1 MNILQFGGITLTTK
15 TFGEETL
22 TDEETLAVI
31 EAAEAERF
39 SQEASEL
46 FRRLMAEAK
55 VEMEKRNEQATTTSR
70 IQG

>member
-1 MNILQFGGITLTTK
+1 MEGTKMTIPQYGGITLTIK
-15 TFGEETL
+15 TFGEEPP

-46 FRRLMAEAK
+46 FLRLMAETK
-55 VEMEKRNEQATTTSR
+55 VEMETTK
-70 IQG
+70 

>member
-1 MNILQFGGITLTTK
+1 MNVLQFGGITLTIK
-15 TFGEETL
+15 TFGEEPP

-46 FRRLMAEAK
+46 FLRLMAETK
-55 VEMEKRNEQATTTSR
+55 VEMETTK
-70 IQG
+70 